1 MVHRALALYPAPTLA
16 LTLTASPGE
25 EGWAV
30 LVYIL
35 LIKDTEAQGG
45 QLLTLVTQLVSDVAR
60 IRIQGR
66 VPEFQLSVLST
77 VPSWVVSRPGPWAP
91 GPLGWSLCPILAPI
105 LHSPTSTSVIFQNAN
120 HISPDTLQTHSI
132 PPEEHSEPQED
143 LPLPPPAPCSLWGR
157 ASSSH

>member
-77 VPSWVVSRPGPWAP
+77 VPSWVVSRLGPWAP
-91 GPLGWSLCPILAPI
+91 GPLGPWAGLSAP
-105 LHSPTSTSVIFQNAN
+105 S
-120 HISPDTLQTHSI
+120 
-132 PPEEHSEPQED
+132 
-143 LPLPPPAPCSLWGR
+143 LPLYSILQHQPV
-157 ASSSH
+157 

>member
-77 VPSWVVSRPGPWAP
+77 VPSWVVSRLGPWAP
-91 GPLGWSLCPILAPI
+91 GLVSLPHPCPYTPFSNIN
-105 LHSPTSTSVIFQNAN
+105 QC
-120 HISPDTLQTHSI
+120 
-132 PPEEHSEPQED
+132 D
-143 LPLPPPAPCSLWGR
+143 LPKCKPHLA
-157 ASSSH
+157 